1 MYSIVQHIHCYM
13 HTSCIYM
20 YIICVHYVYTYIY
33 IYTLFLLLKEIIPGF
48 NRCDSHVF
56 ILPHLAFTVEALKA
70 SRLSADLAA
79 SGASFFVVN
88 KVNHHENSVIY
99 GYLWNVPNDII
110 LMYIKTHIYIYI
122 YILYTLIPQ

>member
-1 MYSIVQHIHCYM
+1 MCIH
-13 HTSCIYM
+13 
-20 YIICVHYVYTYIY
+20 IY

-110 LMYIKTHIYIYI
+110 LIYIKTHIYIYI
-122 YILYTLIPQ
+122 YYIH

>member
-1 MYSIVQHIHCYM
+1 M
-13 HTSCIYM
+13 
-20 YIICVHYVYTYIY
+20 Y
-33 IYTLFLLLKEIIPGF
+33 IYTLCLLLKEIIPGF

-88 KVNHHENSVIY
+88 KVNHYENSVIMDIY
-99 GYLWNVPNDII
+99 GMSSMI
-110 LMYIKTHIYIYI
+110 LYSYIYI
-122 YILYTLIPQ
+122 YHLVI